1 MLKVF
6 LVEDEI
12 VMREGIKKNIDWEKE
27 GFSFAGEASDGEL
40 AFPMIQKIRP
50 DILITDIRMPFM
62 DGLELSRLVK
72 KELPQIKIIIL
83 SGYDEFEYAKE
94 AINIGVTEYLLKP
107 MSGAQL
113 LEAVHKVAETILA
126 EKEQQDFMETYRKE
140 RQEAVALEKRNLF
153 CELIDG
159 KCAMAQLVER
169 GKNLGINLASEC
181 YAIVLFQIR
190 PQEDSEAVTD
200 VYSERAV
207 SIIREIATA
216 FADRQDI
223 QMYEQLGEVLAF
235 LIMAQDE
242 NQMKERE
249 EGCLKEL
256 ETIVQSYPDVIY
268 YGGVG
273 SAVRRIREVRQSY
286 QEANRAFSHR
296 FLTDASRIFWS
307 GQETIRQT
315 DAQAEEI
322 DLQELDI
329 GKLDRRIVMN
339 FLRSGSISD
348 IEHFAEDFLNSLGE
362 ENISSLLFR
371 QYIVMDL
378 YFAIVSFLESIGLS
392 KEQVTDTCGRFKD
405 GAAALSSLTS
415 TRVYLTELLGKA
427 IRQRNQVSERKYSNV
442 LEEAKMYIEQ
452 NYANEEISLNTV
464 AASVNVS
471 PNYFSTVF
479 SQETG
484 ETFIEYLTAVRME
497 KAKELLRS
505 TALKS
510 SEIGYRIGYKDP
522 HYFSYLFRKT
532 QNMTPKE
539 FRMDGNS

>member
-40 AFPMIQKIRP
+40 AFPMIQKLHP

-72 KELPQIKIIIL
+72 REFPKIKIIIL

-113 LEAVHKVAETILA
+113 LEAVHKVGQTILE

-140 RQEAVALEKRNLF
+140 RQEAVILEKRNLF
-153 CELIDG
+153 RELIDG
-159 KCAMAQLVER
+159 KSAMSQLIEK
-169 GKNLGINLASEC
+169 GKELDINLAAEC
-181 YAIVLFQIR
+181 YCVIMFQIR
-190 PQEDSEAVTD
+190 PGEDSEAVTD
-200 VYSERAV
+200 VYSERAIN
-207 SIIREIATA
+207 IIHQIESYYEKY
-216 FADRQDI
+216 QDI
-223 QMYEQLGEVLAF
+223 QIYEQLGEVIAL
-235 LIMAQDE
+235 LLMAQDE
-242 NQMKERE
+242 QQMQNKTEKCLE
-249 EGCLKEL
+249 ELKQ
-256 ETIVQSYPDVIY
+256 IVTGYPDVVY

-296 FLTDASRIFWS
+296 FLTDSSKIFYT
-307 GQETIRQT
+307 GHPAAVAEGL
-315 DAQAEEI
+315 AEEI
-322 DLQELDI
+322 DLQEMDI
-329 GKLDRRIVMN
+329 GKLDRKIVLN
-339 FLRSGSISD
+339 FLRSGSSSE
-348 IEHFAEDFLNSLGE
+348 IEHFAEDFFASLGE
-362 ENISSLLFR
+362 ENVSSLLFR

-378 YFAIVSFLESIGLS
+378 YFTVASFLESVGLS
-392 KEQVTDTCGRFKD
+392 KDAVTGICGKFRD
-405 GAAALSSLTS
+405 GAIALGNRNATI
-415 TRVYLTELLGKA
+415 VYLTQLLEKA
-427 IRQRNQVSERKYSNV
+427 IQQRNQISEKKYSST
-442 LEEAKMYIEQ
+442 LEEAKAYIEQ
-452 NYANEEISLNTV
+452 NYAREDISLNTV

-471 PNYFSTVF
+471 PNHFSTVF

-484 ETFIEYLTAVRME
+484 ETFIEYLTGVRME

-505 TALKS
+505 TSLKS
-510 SEIGYRIGYKDP
+510 SEVGYQVGYKDP
-522 HYFSYLFRKT
+522 HYFSYLFKKT
-532 QNMTPKE
+532 QNMTPRE
-539 FRMDGNS
+539 FRTDGAI